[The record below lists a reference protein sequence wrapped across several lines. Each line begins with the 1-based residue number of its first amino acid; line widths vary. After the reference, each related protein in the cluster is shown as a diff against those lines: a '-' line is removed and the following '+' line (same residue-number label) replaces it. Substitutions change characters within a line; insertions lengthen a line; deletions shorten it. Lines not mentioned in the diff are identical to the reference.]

1 MCRIE
6 AGMHTITTL
15 IAIFVIVTAIALV
28 TSGSF
33 TASTLA
39 VKKKSTVTTKKST
52 GSKKTKTL
60 RHTGTGSSGSTG
72 GTSSGSTL
80 GGGGGKGISTLG
92 GTSSGS
98 SGTAGGTDPF
108 SKFISCMR
116 LSAGPLTRAGVD
128 QCYNIVYGTSSTSS
142 SVGSPPH
149 MGPSGNVAP
158 TLGTP

>member
-1 MCRIE
+1 
-6 AGMHTITTL
+6 MHTITTL

-28 TSGSF
+28 TSGSL

-52 GSKKTKTL
+52 GSKKTKTH
-60 RHTGTGSSGSTG
+60 RHVGTGNG
-72 GTSSGSTL
+72 GTT
-80 GGGGGKGISTLG
+80 G

-128 QCYNIVYGTSSTSS
+128 QCYNVVYGTSSTSS
-142 SVGSPPH
+142 NSSSIGSPH
-149 MGPSGNVAP
+149 QMGPNGNVAP

>member
-6 AGMHTITTL
+6 AGMHTVTTL
-15 IAIFVIVTAIALV
+15 IAIFVIVTAITLV

-39 VKKKSTVTTKKST
+39 LKKKSTVTTKKST
-52 GSKKTKTL
+52 GSKKIKTH
-60 RHTGTGSSGSTG
+60 RHAGTGSSGTTG

-80 GGGGGKGISTLG
+80 GGGGTGTSMLG
-92 GTSSGS
+92 GSSSGG

>member
-28 TSGSF
+28 TSGSL

-39 VKKKSTVTTKKST
+39 VKKKSTTTTKKST
-52 GSKKTKTL
+52 GSKKTKTH
-60 RHTGTGSSGSTG
+60 RHAGIGSSGT
-72 GTSSGSTL
+72 T
-80 GGGGGKGISTLG
+80 G

-98 SGTAGGTDPF
+98 SGTAGGTDLF

-128 QCYNIVYGTSSTSS
+128 QCYNIVYGTSR

-149 MGPSGNVAP
+149 IGPTGNVAP

>member
-28 TSGSF
+28 TSGNI

-39 VKKKSTVTTKKST
+39 VKKKSTATKKST
-52 GSKKTKTL
+52 GSKKTKTP
-60 RHTGTGSSGSTG
+60 RHMGTGSSGTTG
-72 GTSSGSTL
+72 GTSSGSTV
-80 GGGGGKGISTLG
+80 GGGGTGTSMLG
-92 GTSSGS
+92 GTSTGS

-116 LSAGPLTRAGVD
+116 LSAGPLTRAEAD
-128 QCYNIVYGTSSTSS
+128 QCYNVVYGTSSTSS

-149 MGPSGNVAP
+149 MGPTGNVAP

>member
-6 AGMHTITTL
+6 AGMHTVTTL
-15 IAIFVIVTAIALV
+15 IAIFVIVTAIALI

-33 TASTLA
+33 TTSTLA

-52 GSKKTKTL
+52 GSKKIKTH
-60 RHTGTGSSGSTG
+60 RHTGTGSSGTTG

-80 GGGGGKGISTLG
+80 GGGGTGTSTLG
-92 GTSSGS
+92 GSSSGG

-149 MGPSGNVAP
+149 MAKNSSTICNWID
-158 TLGTP
+158 